1 MIRHLLLDLDNTLY
15 PASDGM
21 DAGITRRMHEF
32 VARYLGVSFE
42 EGIRLR
48 AAGLPSYGTTLE
60 WLKNDHGLQDQN
72 AFFEA
77 VHPPCEIEELRQDP
91 DLRAYLLSLNL
102 PLTILTNAPKA
113 HAERVLRFFN
123 IEDIFRGVFDL
134 TFHNGKGKPHP
145 DCFLNTLAAVGF
157 SVEETLFVDDHPKY
171 ILGYRAI
178 GGKAVLVDETGK
190 HADFAK
196 KEGVPR
202 IDSIYGLAALLA
214 PGGEISNS

>member
-1 MIRHLLLDLDNTLY
+1 MVRHLLLDLDNTLY

-21 DAGITRRMHEF
+21 DAGITRRMQEF
-32 VARYLGVSFE
+32 VARFLGVSFE

-60 WLKNDHGLQDQN
+60 WLKNEHGLQDQN

-77 VHPPCEIEELRQDP
+77 VHPPYELEELRRDP
-91 DLRAYLLSLNL
+91 NLREYLLSLDQ

-134 TFHNGKGKPHP
+134 TFHDGKGKPHP
-145 DCFLNTLAAVGF
+145 ACYLNTLAAVGF
-157 SVEETLFVDDHPKY
+157 SVDETLFVDDHPKY
-171 ILGYRAI
+171 VLGYRAI
-178 GGKAVLVDETGK
+178 GGKAVLVDETGRY
-190 HADFAK
+190 ADFAK
-196 KEGVPR
+196 AEGFAR
-202 IDSIYGLAALLA
+202 IESIYGLAALLA
-214 PGGEISNS
+214 TDGQTANS